1 MWHCDDQ
8 VMPKFIDAVRDWPT
22 DAFALSL
29 KRELMALGN
38 GVLPLE
44 KGVAYGGVV
53 DDNNI
58 AVSILR
64 STDAGSAIVVRVGVF
79 FTEVIAGCNCDEDP
93 LSIPAYCELHIN
105 IDKLSAEADMTLVPD

>member
-1 MWHCDDQ
+1 
-8 VMPKFIDAVRDWPT
+8 MPKFIDAVRDWPT

-29 KRELMALGN
+29 KRELMALGS

-44 KGVAYGGVV
+44 KGVAYGGLV
-53 DDNNI
+53 DDSNL

-93 LSIPAYCELHIN
+93 QSIPAYCELRVD
-105 IDKLSAEADMTLVPD
+105 IDKLSAEADMTLAAD

>member
-1 MWHCDDQ
+1 MACDDQ

-22 DAFALSL
+22 DTFALSL
-29 KRELMALGN
+29 KRELMALGS
-38 GVLPLE
+38 GVLPLG

-53 DDNNI
+53 DDSNL